1 MGNCLCGPV
10 GYIII
15 HNKSVDRFIR
25 YIVKNLEVLLL
36 NKKKAII
43 FDVDGTLVDRKA
55 AFVRFCNY
63 LIDRYSENN
72 PYQGTREALIDYM
85 IEIDENGY
93 AGLANFIPR
102 LSKRWKLA
110 LGTAEFVKE
119 RNEVFG
125 KMTIPYPE
133 LNEVL
138 KELRGRYK
146 LGIITNGYSSVQRD
160 KIDRACIKDYFDDI
174 IVSGEQ
180 DFAKPDSRIFLLS
193 CKHLGITP
201 AEAYYVGDYY
211 PNDIAGALGAGIT
224 PIWIN
229 EDGTEH
235 PEYDG
240 IRVNRLRDILEI
252 LLTEESAF
260 TD

>member
-1 MGNCLCGPV
+1 MCGLIR
-10 GYIII
+10 YIII
-15 HNKSVDRFIR
+15 HNESIDPLHN
-25 YIVKNLEVLLL
+25 VKNMEVLLL

-43 FDVDGTLVDRKA
+43 FDVDGTLVDRRA

-93 AGLANFIPR
+93 GGLVSFIPK

-110 LGTAEFVKE
+110 LSVEEFVKE

-133 LNEVL
+133 LYEVL
-138 KELRGRYK
+138 KALKGRYK

-160 KIDRACIKDYFDDI
+160 KIDRACIMDYFDDI

-193 CKHLGITP
+193 CHHLGITT
-201 AEAYYVGDYY
+201 AEAVYVGDYY
-211 PNDIAGALGAGIT
+211 PNDIAGAIGAGIT
-224 PIWIN
+224 PIWIS
-229 EDGTEH
+229 EDAKEY
-235 PEYDG
+235 PEYEMVFVSIG
-240 IRVNRLRDILEI
+240 YEI
-252 LLTEESAF
+252 S
-260 TD
+260 